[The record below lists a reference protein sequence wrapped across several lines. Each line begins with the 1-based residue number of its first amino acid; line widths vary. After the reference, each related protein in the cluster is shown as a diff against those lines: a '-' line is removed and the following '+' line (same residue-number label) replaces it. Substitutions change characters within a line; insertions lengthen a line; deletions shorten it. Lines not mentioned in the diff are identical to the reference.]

1 MAAAQDGSAVDRVG
15 VSAATLRNGGAALP
29 FGRTRHSRMRKLG
42 VADGTKGSVEAAVG
56 DELDEAGG
64 VADGTGSTSERPDG
78 SRKGSKR
85 RDTSDADTD
94 EELDARHEPLSG
106 AGGGGSRGSACGGR
120 NGDLLMYLCATV
132 LGSTWWTLTTLPNA
146 LVLDSRNRNFAPF

>member
-1 MAAAQDGSAVDRVG
+1 
-15 VSAATLRNGGAALP
+15 
-29 FGRTRHSRMRKLG
+29 MRKLG
-42 VADGTKGSVEAAVG
+42 VADGTNGSVEAAVG
-56 DELDEAGG
+56 DELDETGG
-64 VADGTGSTSERPDG
+64 VTDGTGSTSERPDG

-120 NGDLLMYLCATV
+120 AGDLPRYL
-132 LGSTWWTLTTLPNA
+132 
-146 LVLDSRNRNFAPF
+146 